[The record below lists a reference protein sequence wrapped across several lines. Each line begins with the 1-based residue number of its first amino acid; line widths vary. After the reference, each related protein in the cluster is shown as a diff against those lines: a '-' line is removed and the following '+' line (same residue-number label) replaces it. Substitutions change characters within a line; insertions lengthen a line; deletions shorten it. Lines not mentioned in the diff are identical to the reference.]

1 MKRQHILVSLLLPAL
16 VFLCDCHALLRRADV
31 ELNVQVPATADE
43 REPRGA
49 VTFHLLDADPITL
62 AMRAGDDE
70 NEVSEMV
77 HREHPK
83 LRSLAGLLNAR
94 RREAYSL
101 SSDVFLLL
109 DQSKP
114 LWQPRV
120 VQTVSIDRLG
130 HASFRRLKPGTYW
143 IMGYVREPWAEAFWL
158 QQLSVGSGATTVAL
172 NQSNALY
179 SKIVEARPKFE

>member
-1 MKRQHILVSLLLPAL
+1 
-16 VFLCDCHALLRRADV
+16 
-31 ELNVQVPATADE
+31 
-43 REPRGA
+43 
-49 VTFHLLDADPITL
+49 
-62 AMRAGDDE
+62 MRAGDDE

-143 IMGYVREPWAEAFWL
+143 IMGYVRESWAEAFWL

-172 NQSNALY
+172 NQSNTLY